1 MQYLAYSAVVLIICL
16 VAMRMFK
23 PQIASLIDRTKKI
36 GPTGLDASGIA
47 SQQLAVKS
55 DSTVTEDLV
64 LEQLPSES
72 KSFEE
77 FQKNMAPF
85 RFPTMIRKAE
95 ELKSNL
101 DLESLSA
108 DQLKEIATQVGAF
121 LLMASE
127 FENIYTLIVGSQINT
142 LHDLN
147 TVYAIGRP
155 IATVKAFYDKA
166 FAAAPEAYQAF
177 SFEQWLHF
185 LQSNNLI
192 AVESGIAK
200 ISDEGRDFLRYLI
213 QTGKPLNKA
222 Y

>member
-1 MQYLAYSAVVLIICL
+1 MQYIAYSVVVLIICL

-47 SQQLAVKS
+47 SQQIAVTSEKAPS
-55 DSTVTEDLV
+55 DDLI
-64 LEQLPSES
+64 LEQLPSDS

-95 ELKSNL
+95 ELRSNL

-108 DQLKEIATQVGAF
+108 DQLKGIATDVGAF
-121 LLMASE
+121 LLMAAE
-127 FENIYTLIVGSQINT
+127 FENIYTLIVGSQIRAV
-142 LHDLN
+142 HDLN

-155 IATVKAFYDKA
+155 IPSVKAFYDNA

-185 LQSNNLI
+185 LQNNNLI
-192 AVESGIAK
+192 AIENGIAK

-213 QTGKPLNKA
+213 QVGKPLNKA